1 MLIMSEQNMTPLQ
14 VPTFFSERAFS
25 IVRPEASGIAY
36 DPEAWLGVAGLAQS
50 IVRNSLPPLQN
61 TAVVFRYAV
70 PGFNQPR
77 DPSVHAVNEFEPLF
91 YADRS
96 LELSATETP
105 EKLARSVI
113 MDSQGGAA
121 RRPFEIT
128 ITDGD
133 LVGGLIKTLAEPP
146 VEEQALLAPPS
157 AWLRVLT
164 GPNKACQ
171 DKFAGL
177 VRDKYSH
184 VIQKVPRTS

>member
-25 IVRPEASGIAY
+25 IVRPEASSITY

-50 IVRNSLPPLQN
+50 IVRSSLPPLQDS
-61 TAVVFRYAV
+61 AVVFRYAV

-77 DPSVHAVNEFEPLF
+77 DPSVHTVNEFEPHF
-91 YADRS
+91 YADTS
-96 LELSATETP
+96 LRLAATETP
-105 EKLARSVI
+105 EKLTRSII
-113 MDSQGGAA
+113 MNNQGGSV

-128 ITDGD
+128 ITGGD

-146 VEEQALLAPPS
+146 VDEQVLLAPPS

-164 GPNKACQ
+164 GPNKNRQ
-171 DKFAGL
+171 DDFAGL
-177 VRDKYSH
+177 AREKYSH
-184 VIQKVPRTS
+184 VIQKVPRNA